1 MTSEGGD
8 VVTSEGGDVVT
19 SDGGDVVTS
28 SDRTVARERPD
39 DETGEPAL
47 VSVER
52 VSKQFGRVVGIEDVS
67 IEIYENEIL
76 AIVGD
81 NGAGKSTLMNVLAG
95 VYRPTSGT
103 VTFDGER
110 VAFTDP
116 SDARQRGIEV
126 VYQDLALMDDLDIAT
141 NVFMGKFPARL
152 SVGPLTII
160 DWKRTYAEAGEI
172 LAFLGQELDLKTEVE
187 FLSGGQRQLVA
198 VARALLFDPEL
209 ILFDEPTS
217 ALSVAGT
224 ELVHDTIHQLKSEGH
239 TQVIVSHS
247 IEDVLDL
254 ADRIVVM
261 YQGRVADVV
270 DAEDATR
277 ELLTDLITSG
287 KE

>member
-8 VVTSEGGDVVT
+8 VVTS
-19 SDGGDVVTS
+19 
-28 SDRTVARERPD
+28 SDRTMARERAD
-39 DETGEPAL
+39 GATDETTLATF
-47 VSVER
+47 ER

-67 IEIYENEIL
+67 LEIYENEIL

-81 NGAGKSTLMNVLAG
+81 NGAGKSTLMNILAG

-152 SVGPLTII
+152 AVGPVTII

-172 LAFLGQELDLKTEVE
+172 LSFLGQDLDLKTEVE

-198 VARALLFDPEL
+198 VARALLFEPEL

-224 ELVHDTIHQLKSEGH
+224 ELVHDTIRQLKSEGH

-270 DAEDATR
+270 AAEDATR
-277 ELLTDLITSG
+277 ELLTELITSG
-287 KE
+287 EA